1 MYEFFYGGI
10 FSQFFPCTFT
20 EMGVTYNSAEQ
31 YMMAQKAL
39 LFDDI
44 QTYDKIMSLS
54 NPYKIKALGRLVKNF
69 NQEIWDKHKEDIVF
83 NGNLLKFSQNKKLC
97 KQLLAT
103 GDKEIVEA
111 SPTDTIWGIG
121 LAETDPDIYDK
132 SKWRGTNL
140 LGKAIMKVRDVLKD
154 TKLIQANYKET
165 I

>member
-44 QTYDKIMSLS
+44 KTYDKIMSLS
-54 NPYKIKALGRLVKNF
+54 NLYKIKALGRLVKNF

-140 LGKAIMKVRDVLKD
+140 LGKAIMKVRNVLKD

>member
-44 QTYDKIMSLS
+44 QTYDKIMSLA